1 MSDSRDGRHSENYQA
16 GIALCAA
23 SQPGVRKTA

>member
-1 MSDSRDGRHSENYQA
+1 MSDSKGGRHSENYQA

-23 SQPGVRKTA
+23 SRPGARKAA